1 VAPPVAV
8 SVVLVPEQIATAALT
23 PIVGAPT
30 VVNVTEESAEPAG
43 LITLMIPSTV
53 SAGVVT
59 VKVVAVEAVITPGK
73 TTPLALL
80 KSTEVTVLKLA
91 PVRVID

>member
-1 VAPPVAV
+1 
-8 SVVLVPEQIATAALT
+8 
-23 PIVGAPT
+23 
-30 VVNVTEESAEPAG
+30 
-43 LITLMIPSTV
+43 MIPSTV